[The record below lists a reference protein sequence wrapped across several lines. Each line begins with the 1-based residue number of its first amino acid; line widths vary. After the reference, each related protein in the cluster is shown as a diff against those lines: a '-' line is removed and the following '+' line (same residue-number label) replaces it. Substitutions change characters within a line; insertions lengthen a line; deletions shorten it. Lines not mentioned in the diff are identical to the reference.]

1 MILVRLHFAGMTGLL
16 LLRQFSKALL
26 FLFVFFYFQWNIL
39 GHFVWRHNSWA
50 FDARKAR
57 GPWPNAWESSE
68 GRDMLG
74 LSVGWGHGCGRNAS
88 GHGLKAKKSSKMR
101 VLTTALH
108 SRDICDEQTWTSI
121 YIYDIYIY
129 IKSYGYSYSNYIC
142 ICNIYVSNIIH
153 IVHILILLLNFYF
166 WIPFWNC
173 HFALSFRSLSG
184 CNRGCQRTDP
194 THPHG
199 QGTETSDTWSS
210 SPSLLNLESG
220 MLPLDFQQISH
231 NFQGLVIVDLL
242 LPWFPCFICEF
253 SGCLCCRTGATPRH
267 HKNFEEPPGAK

>member
-1 MILVRLHFAGMTGLL
+1 MSLWCKESTWSVAQRMGVIRGSGHVGTVRGL
-16 LLRQFSKALL
+16 RSRMRTKRK
-26 FLFVFFYFQWNIL
+26 W
-39 GHFVWRHNSWA
+39 SWA
-50 FDARKAR
+50 QSEEILQ
-57 GPWPNAWESSE
+57 NESPYDSATFSWY
-68 GRDMLG
+68 M
-74 LSVGWGHGCGRNAS
+74 W
-88 GHGLKAKKSSKMR
+88 
-101 VLTTALH
+101 
-108 SRDICDEQTWTSI
+108 WTNMNI
-121 YIYDIYIY
+121 YIYIIYIYIY
-129 IKSYGYSYSNYIC
+129 IKSYSYSHIYIYVSL
-142 ICNIYVSNIIH
+142 YVSNIIH

-220 MLPLDFQQISH
+220 MLPLNFQQISH

-242 LPWFPCFICEF
+242 LPWFPCFIYEF